1 MPVVMLVLDEF
12 PTVSLLDADGSVDPV
27 RFPNF
32 ARLAEDAAWY
42 RNYTTLSASTVRAV
56 PTILTGSVPE
66 RDQEPLWVDRPDNLF
81 TLLGRSHELRVR
93 ETVTRLCPRSLC
105 DDATELSRSST
116 AGTSGLLG
124 LAEDSRV
131 VLSQLVDPRSDPGVA
146 IDAFEEELVSL
157 DPVASATEDDH
168 QAARQPARFADFVT
182 DLVEADE
189 PVLHFLHL
197 ILPHG
202 PWRFTEDGTEYE
214 SPEIDPPGQI
224 GGIWTDDWPAALTE
238 LRLELQARYTDIL
251 VGRVIERLETTGL
264 WDRATVVIVADHGG
278 SFISGERG
286 RAITDGNA
294 FEVMWAPLFI
304 RSPGLEPGTTD
315 VNAQAMDVLPTIAD
329 LIDVPPPFETDGQ
342 SLVRDHG
349 GAIVPADGAG
359 GDTGIKQY
367 ARFTNPFQPEDDA
380 VIDIEVDVEL
390 PRVLAGG
397 RDVTAAEAEDP
408 IGTFHRATPHGELYG
423 QPISTLDIGDQTN
436 VSLELD
442 QRDQL
447 ESGAD
452 DDPIPVYLG
461 GWTDSDLGGAG
472 GDPWFVIALDG
483 EVAALSP
490 VFPAPGHDQAVG
502 ALIDPTR
509 LDPTGNDVTAYLI
522 TRPGAPLRPVT
533 LA

>member
-1 MPVVMLVLDEF
+1 
-12 PTVSLLDADGSVDPV
+12 
-27 RFPNF
+27 
-32 ARLAEDAAWY
+32 
-42 RNYTTLSASTVRAV
+42 
-56 PTILTGSVPE
+56 
-66 RDQEPLWVDRPDNLF
+66 
-81 TLLGRSHELRVR
+81 
-93 ETVTRLCPRSLC
+93 
-105 DDATELSRSST
+105 
-116 AGTSGLLG
+116 
-124 LAEDSRV
+124 
-131 VLSQLVDPRSDPGVA
+131 
-146 IDAFEEELVSL
+146 
-157 DPVASATEDDH
+157 
-168 QAARQPARFADFVT
+168 
-182 DLVEADE
+182 
-189 PVLHFLHL
+189 
-197 ILPHG
+197 
-202 PWRFTEDGTEYE
+202 
-214 SPEIDPPGQI
+214 
-224 GGIWTDDWPAALTE
+224 
-238 LRLELQARYTDIL
+238 
-251 VGRVIERLETTGL
+251 
-264 WDRATVVIVADHGG
+264 
-278 SFISGERG
+278 
-286 RAITDGNA
+286 
-294 FEVMWAPLFI
+294 
-304 RSPGLEPGTTD
+304 
-315 VNAQAMDVLPTIAD
+315 MDVLSTIAD